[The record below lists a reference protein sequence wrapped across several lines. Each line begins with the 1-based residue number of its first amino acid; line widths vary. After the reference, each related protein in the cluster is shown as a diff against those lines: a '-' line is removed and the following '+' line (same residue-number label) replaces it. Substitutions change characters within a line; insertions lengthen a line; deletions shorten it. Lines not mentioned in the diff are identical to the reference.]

1 VFWRLTVPVPTME
14 HALMNRKRPTSG
26 QLGAGLGTFGGVF
39 TPSVLTILGIILFRR
54 LGFVVGSAG
63 LTSAL
68 LMLGLASAISIL
80 TSISLSAIATNRKVH
95 GGGDYYIISRTLGVE
110 FGGALGLILFVAQ
123 AISVAFYCV
132 GFGEGVASLVGG
144 SEQTVQVSAVLA
156 AVGLFQLA
164 YAGADLATRFQFI
177 IMAILGGAIVSFFVG
192 SQAAWDVTHLE
203 QGWAAGTGTLPFWA
217 LFAIFFPAV
226 TGFTQGV
233 SMSGDLANPA
243 RSLPVGTFLAVGLS
257 TIVYLVAMVAL
268 AAAMP
273 LEDLA
278 GDYDSMKR
286 IAAVPW
292 LIDAGVLAATLS
304 SALASFLGAPRILQA
319 LANDRLFPFLNF
331 FGPGHGSNNN
341 PRRGIALTGVIA
353 LVTIMLGDLNAI
365 AALVSMFFLV
375 SYGLLNYATYV
386 EAVAASPSFRP
397 RFRFFHARAS
407 LAGTALCGLVML
419 MLDPLVSAIALGV
432 LGALYH
438 YLRWTAVPARWRDSR
453 RAYRFRRVK
462 AGLREIASQPEG
474 PTDWQPHILAFT
486 ETTARRERVL
496 QVAGWISGGTGL
508 ITAVQ
513 LIEGDGSMPAVRK
526 ACQEAEQQLATDL
539 ESHNLDAY
547 PLVVGVPDL
556 RVGATTLLQAW
567 GVGPIRSNTVLLNWY
582 DSRDPEEKPNLSLW
596 YGRLLQRAARLGQ
609 HVVVIEAEE
618 TEWQQLSEVPTD
630 DRHIDVWWFEDDS
643 SKLALLLAYLMTR
656 SDDWEEASIRLIA
669 PAPSRSAD
677 KVEANLRHRLDELR
691 IEAEITVVDVADDQA
706 MYTRSRDATFVM
718 LPLHLAGMRV
728 LDPTGGSVEELFP
741 MLPVIALVAASGDV
755 KLKEEEPVHP
765 EAENLEQAGDQEP
778 EGRSESKSEEE
789 SESAPDS

>member
-1 VFWRLTVPVPTME
+1 
-14 HALMNRKRPTSG
+14 MNRKRPPSATR
-26 QLGAGLGTFGGVF
+26 GAGLGTFGGVF

-54 LGFVVGSAG
+54 LGFVVGNSG
-63 LTSAL
+63 LTRAL
-68 LMLGLASAISIL
+68 MMLGLASAISIL

-132 GFGEGVASLVGG
+132 GFGEGVASVVGG
-144 SEQTVQVSAVLA
+144 TDLTVRVSAVLA
-156 AVGLFQLA
+156 AIGLFQLA

-177 IMAILGGAIVSFFVG
+177 IMAILGGAIISFFMG
-192 SQAAWDVTHLE
+192 SQTSWDITHLE
-203 QGWAAGTGTLPFWA
+203 QSWSAGTETLPFWA

-257 TIVYLVAMVAL
+257 TIVYLGAMVAL
-268 AAAMP
+268 AGSMP
-273 LEDLA
+273 LQELA
-278 GDYDSMKR
+278 GDYDSMRR
-286 IAAVPW
+286 IATLPW
-292 LIDAGVLAATLS
+292 LIDAGVLSATLS

-319 LANDRLFPFLNF
+319 LANDHLFPALDF
-331 FGPGHGSNNN
+331 FGTGHGSSNN
-341 PRRGIALTGVIA
+341 PRRGIILTGVIA

-386 EAVAASPSFRP
+386 EAVGASPSFRP
-397 RFRFFHARAS
+397 RFRFFHANAS

-419 MLDPLVSAIALGV
+419 MLDPLASAVALGA

-453 RAYRFRRVK
+453 RAYRFQRVK
-462 AGLREIASQPEG
+462 EGLREIASQPEG

-486 ETTARRERVL
+486 ETAERRDRVL

-513 LIEGDGSMPAVRK
+513 LIEGDGSTPTVRK
-526 ACQEAEQQLATDL
+526 ACQEAEEQLSADL
-539 ESHNLDAY
+539 ETHGLDAY

-556 RVGATTLLQAW
+556 RTGATTLLQSW

-582 DSRDPEEKPNLSLW
+582 DSRDPEQEPNLSLW
-596 YGRLLQRAARLGQ
+596 YGRLLQRAARLNQ
-609 HVVVIEAEE
+609 HVVVIDAEE
-618 TEWQQLSEVPTD
+618 NEWHQLGETPASE
-630 DRHIDVWWFEDDS
+630 RRIDVWWFDNDS
-643 SKLALLLAYLMTR
+643 SKLALLFAYLMTR
-656 SDDWEEASIRLIA
+656 SDEWDEAAIRLLA
-669 PAPSRSAD
+669 PAPTGSAN
-677 KVEANLRHRLDELR
+677 KLEANLQHRLEELR
-691 IEAEITVVDVADDQA
+691 IEAEIAVVDAADGHG
-706 MYTRSRDATFVM
+706 MYARSRDASFVI
-718 LPLHLAGMRV
+718 LPLHLAGMHV

-741 MLPVIALVAASGDV
+741 ALPVTALVAAAGDV
-755 KLKEEEPVHP
+755 ELKEDEETVPAK
-765 EAENLEQAGDQEP
+765 EAAGDAN
-778 EGRSESKSEEE
+778 GGKKKDGSSFT
-789 SESAPDS
+789 